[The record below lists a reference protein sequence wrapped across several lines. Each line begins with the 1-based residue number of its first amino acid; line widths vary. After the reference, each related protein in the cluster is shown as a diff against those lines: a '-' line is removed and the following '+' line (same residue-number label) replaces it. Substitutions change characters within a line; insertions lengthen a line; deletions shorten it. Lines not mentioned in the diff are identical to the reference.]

1 MITIEYKII
10 DTFEQSILNMLNK
23 YFKTIDYNILLK
35 YSNKILKNYKSPV
48 IYL

>member
-1 MITIEYKII
+1 MIIMECKII

-23 YFKTIDYNILLK
+23 YFKTMNYNTLLK
-35 YSNKILKNYKSPV
+35 YSNKILKDYKFPV

>member
-1 MITIEYKII
+1 MIKYKVI

-23 YFKTIDYNILLK
+23 YFKTINYNTLLK
-35 YSNKILKNYKSPV
+35 YSNKILKDYKSPV